1 MFDTWLAGT
10 RATAIDE
17 NVLMVEAPNPF
28 IVESIERRMYH
39 TVLKSVQDVAGPELD
54 VRFYVSSL
62 GDTSVSALNMRAATD
77 TPAPPTLNDQYTFA
91 SFAVGPSNQLA
102 VSAAQAV
109 SEAPGTTYN
118 PLFIYATP
126 GLGKTH
132 LMHAIAHASYQRGA
146 AVRYITSEGF
156 ANEFIQGI
164 RTKTTEEFRRRY
176 RSVDILLVDDI
187 QFLQGKEQTIE
198 GFFHTINDLHTFRKQ
213 LVLASELPPRRME
226 FLDDKLRSRLESG
239 LTAHLM
245 VPDSSTKLSILQ
257 AKCKALGIVAD
268 QDALETLS
276 NLDFSNVREMEGTFT
291 KAVALATLKNGI
303 ITPSVVSEVTST
315 LDRSS
320 SAPHFTHATEE
331 RVISSILS
339 HYRVNL
345 NELTGR
351 SRSRKLTA
359 ARQAAMYIMS
369 STLGMGVTEIS
380 RSICRDHSTVSL
392 TLKRLSQSVHT
403 DPSILADLHAINDML
418 SDQST

>member
-10 RATAIDE
+10 RATAVDD

-39 TVLKSVQDVAGPELD
+39 TVLKSVQNVVGPDLD

-62 GDTSVSALNMRAATD
+62 GDTSISALNVSAATD
-77 TPAPPTLNDQYTFA
+77 APAPPILNDQYTFA

-102 VSAAQAV
+102 VSAARAV
-109 SEAPGTTYN
+109 SEYPGTTYN

-146 AVRYITSEGF
+146 VVRYVTSEGF

-164 RTKTTEEFRRRY
+164 RTKTMEEFRRRY

-198 GFFHTINDLHTFRKQ
+198 GFFHTINHLHTFRKQ
-213 LVLASELPPRRME
+213 LVLASELPPRRIE

-257 AKCKALGIVAD
+257 AKCNTLGIVAD
-268 QDALETLS
+268 QEALDTLS
-276 NLDFSNVREMEGTFT
+276 KLDFCNVREMEGTFT
-291 KAVALATLKNGI
+291 KAVALATLKNGT
-303 ITPSVVSEVTST
+303 ITSSVVSEVTT
-315 LDRSS
+315 AAEKSS
-320 SAPHFTHATEE
+320 IAPHVTHATEE
-331 RVISSILS
+331 KVISSVLS
-339 HYRVNL
+339 YYGVTHK
-345 NELTGR
+345 EFTGY
-351 SRSRKLTA
+351 SRSRKLVA

-369 STLGMGVTEIS
+369 SSLGMGVTEIS

-392 TLKRLSQSVHT
+392 TLKRFSKSANAE
-403 DPSILADLHAINDML
+403 PSIQADLRAINEML
-418 SDQST
+418 SVQST

>member
-39 TVLKSVQDVAGPELD
+39 TVLKSVQSVVGPELD

-62 GDTSVSALNMRAATD
+62 GDTPVNALNMRAATD
-77 TPAPPTLNDQYTFA
+77 APAPPTLNDQYTFA
-91 SFAVGPSNQLA
+91 SFAIGPSNQLA
-102 VSAAQAV
+102 VSAARAV
-109 SEAPGTTYN
+109 SEDPGTTYN
-118 PLFIYATP
+118 PLFIYAAP

-146 AVRYITSEGF
+146 VVRYITSEGF

-187 QFLQGKEQTIE
+187 QFLKGKEQTIE

-213 LVLASELPPRRME
+213 LVLASELPPQRME
-226 FLDDKLRSRLESG
+226 FLDNKLRSRLQSG
-239 LTAHLM
+239 LTAQLM

-268 QDALETLS
+268 KDALETLS

-291 KAVALATLKNGI
+291 RAVALATLKNGI
-303 ITPSVVSEVTST
+303 ITPSVVSG
-315 LDRSS
+315 
-320 SAPHFTHATEE
+320 
-331 RVISSILS
+331 ISSIAEKSSTPPHVTHSTDEQVIASVLRYYGVT
-339 HYRVNL
+339 H

-351 SRSRKLTA
+351 RRTRKLIA

-369 STLGMGVTEIS
+369 SNLGMGVTEIS

-392 TLKRLSQSVHT
+392 TLKRLSKSVHT
-403 DPSILADLHAINDML
+403 EPNIQADLDAINVML
-418 SDQST
+418 SAQST